1 MNPSNA
7 GGSAGEPV
15 DIEHVMQE
23 VRREILD
30 RKLPGQVRLPAA
42 ADSNQRPEYYEEL
55 FRAALAQS
63 RLEVDLLVTPTR
75 VPLIGPLVDALRRK
89 FHELVVFYINRSSM
103 NQAKVN
109 HHVLAALSILGR
121 AESAEPSG
129 STPVGEGRVRETADG
144 NQLVTLDDVCAG
156 YRLFFGRDAS
166 QSDRDF
172 WADRLASRHLTRTQL
187 IEYFLRDYQSESATD
202 EHSTNKAAP
211 ASY

>member
-1 MNPSNA
+1 MNRSNA
-7 GGSAGEPV
+7 ADSADQPV

-75 VPLIGPLVDALRRK
+75 VPLIGPIVDALRRK

-129 STPVGEGRVRETADG
+129 SIPIDEGRSGTLDSH
-144 NQLVTLDDVCAG
+144 NSPVTLDDVCAG
-156 YRLFFGRDAS
+156 YRLFFGRDPN
-166 QSDRDF
+166 QSDRAY
-172 WADRLASRHLTRTQL
+172 WTDRLASRQVTRTHL
-187 IEYFLRDYQSESATD
+187 IDYFLRDYQPETTPD
-202 EHSTNKAAP
+202 ERLTSKGAP
-211 ASY
+211 TSY

>member
-7 GGSAGEPV
+7 GASVGEPV
-15 DIEHVMQE
+15 DIEHAMQE

-75 VPLIGPLVDALRRK
+75 VPLIGPIVDALRRK

-121 AESAEPSG
+121 DESAEPLG
-129 STPVGEGRVRETADG
+129 SAPVGQGRVSEIG
-144 NQLVTLDDVCAG
+144 GYSQLVTLDDVWAG
-156 YRLFFGRDAS
+156 YRLFFGRDAR
-166 QSDRDF
+166 QSDRDY
-172 WADRLASRHLTRTQL
+172 WTDRLASRQVTRTQL
-187 IEYFLRDYQSESATD
+187 IEYFLRDYQSEPAPDERSA
-202 EHSTNKAAP
+202 NKAAP

>member
-1 MNPSNA
+1 MNRSNA
-7 GGSAGEPV
+7 ADSAGEPV

-75 VPLIGPLVDALRRK
+75 VPLIGPIVDALRRK

-129 STPVGEGRVRETADG
+129 SIPIDEGRSGALDSH
-144 NQLVTLDDVCAG
+144 NSPVTFDDVCAG
-156 YRLFFGRDAS
+156 YRLFFGRDPN
-166 QSDRDF
+166 QSDRAY
-172 WADRLASRHLTRTQL
+172 WIDRLASRQVTRTQL
-187 IEYFLRDYQSESATD
+187 IDYFLRDYQPETTPD
-202 EHSTNKAAP
+202 ERLTSKGAP
-211 ASY
+211 TSY